1 MKDMNEITVN
11 DEQREI
17 LEIWLKDQVA
27 KAAEGQPRFNLQQEG
42 VGITD
47 SYDVNMDIVLDMLC
61 KGGNATIVYSGNELF
76 RVCVVNHPVYGLAA
90 CFSGTFTTALLPLEQ
105 Q

>member
-1 MKDMNEITVN
+1 MKMNEITMTDN
-11 DEQREI
+11 QREI
-17 LEIWLKDQVA
+17 LESWLKDQVA

-61 KGGNATIVYSGNELF
+61 KSGNATVVYSGNVLF
-76 RVCVVNHPVYGLAA
+76 KVTVVDHPEKGLMAR
-90 CFSGTFTTALLPLEQ
+90 FSGFERTETLSL
-105 Q
+105 